1 MAYVAPVHRPSS
13 IRHALRIKLFSAE
26 EDCLVISRANR
37 IEIWRFTEHDDLALF
52 HSQKIYGTVAMLE
65 ALRPKDSDTELL
77 FVGTDR
83 FDYFTLVWDDARQG
97 LDTIDNFHDVGE
109 KHLRDSQSQD
119 RCIVDPSGRYMAL
132 LLWEGVLCVL
142 RLKSRRDQAR
152 NIDWMDQVRLS
163 ELFIKA
169 CTFLYSETGHP
180 KIAFLYQ
187 SQSERRDAKLSS
199 YRLTSDDRD
208 AVVSRFDATRER
220 EINLDLDD
228 IGAALL
234 IPVETSESERRHN
247 VRKTSNNAPA
257 EPHLGGLLVVGETSL
272 VYIDDT
278 TQATKTV
285 TPRTPAVYVAWARFD
300 STHYFLAD
308 DQGVLRLLTIITDG
322 QVVKKIEVSPIGK
335 TSIASSLVY
344 YPSRSLL
351 FVGSHHGDSQLYRI
365 KLTDDSTDDTMTDEP
380 GKSATTANDKASGKK
395 HEYCELVQTFSN
407 IGPILDFTIMDMG
420 NREDGKANEY
430 ASGQARIVTGSGV
443 NKGGSLRSVR
453 SGVGLEDIGILG
465 DFSNVR
471 ALFPLRR
478 RPTASGKMDTLVVSL
493 LTETRVFTF
502 DANGEVEEVTF
513 FPGIQFDEET
523 LLAARAKD
531 NSFLVITAKSVTLSD
546 GDNGDTLAS
555 WSPQDGKA
563 ISLASANDRW
573 ALLSIEG
580 KLLVS
585 LRIDKGLTL
594 AAEKDFGDDQIAAIH
609 AAPQFLDTGVVGTWM
624 VGTVAVVDL
633 ATLQPTQAS
642 VSVRQKEDTASVPRS
657 LALAQVMPTHLS
669 GPTLFVAMDDG
680 TVVTFSV
687 SKEDRTL
694 HSKKSVVLGTRR
706 ANLYPL
712 PQPDGTYSI
721 FATTEHPSLIY
732 GSEGRIVYAAVTAQD
747 ANVVCPFDSDDFPDA
762 IVVASLTSIKIARP
776 DTQKQTHVQT
786 IQMHETI
793 RRIAY
798 SPVEKVFA
806 LGCIGANVVNGIE
819 VPTCSIKLVD
829 ETMFRTIGR
838 PLPLDGEQGELVESV
853 IRAEMLDS
861 QGHPAERFLVGT
873 SYVPQAAVDDG
884 GSQGRVIVVGVD
896 SERNPYIVST
906 HRMRGP
912 CRRLAVLDGK
922 IVLGLSKTVIISDYI
937 ETSNMSAKLKK
948 IASFRAATFISDLA
962 VYGNYIAVGDMMKST
977 TIVEYIPAT
986 RGSNDDDDDREKDVA
1001 RIGGTSAGA
1010 DSMDVD
1016 DNDGE
1021 KKATPATP
1029 AKLEGRARYYQAS
1042 WVTAVCHIEGES
1054 WLEADGFGNLSVL
1067 ERNAN
1072 GVTEE
1077 DRRKLRAT
1085 SEMNLGDMVN
1095 RMQPISVESNPNAMV
1110 HPKAFLATVEGA
1122 LYMFG
1127 TVSPAAQDLLMRLQA
1142 KLDATVT
1149 GLGKTSFAS
1158 YRGFRNQEREA
1169 AEPIRFIDGEM
1180 LERFLDLDDET
1191 QKQVA
1196 QGLGPSVEDLRS
1208 SIEELKRLH

>member
-1 MAYVAPVHRPSS
+1 
-13 IRHALRIKLFSAE
+13 
-26 EDCLVISRANR
+26 
-37 IEIWRFTEHDDLALF
+37 
-52 HSQKIYGTVAMLE
+52 MLE

-83 FDYFTLVWDDARQG
+83 FDYFTLVWDDAQQS

-152 NIDWMDQVRLS
+152 TIDWMDQVRLS

-169 CTFLYSETGHP
+169 CTFLYTETGHP

-187 SQSERRDAKLSS
+187 SQSDRRDAKLSS

-208 AVVSRFDATRER
+208 TIASRFDANRDREL
-220 EINLDLDD
+220 NLDLDET
-228 IGAALL
+228 GAALL
-234 IPVETSESERRHN
+234 IPVETSEGERRHN
-247 VRKTSNNAPA
+247 VRKSNNTAT
-257 EPHLGGLLVVGETSL
+257 EPHLGGLLVVGETRL
-272 VYIDDT
+272 LYIDDT
-278 TQATKTV
+278 TQATKT
-285 TPRTPAVYVAWARFD
+285 TTLRTPAVFVAWARFD

-308 DQGVLRLLTIITDG
+308 DQGVLRLLSLITDG
-322 QVVKKIEVSPIGK
+322 PVVKNLQVDPIGR

-344 YPSRSLL
+344 YASKRLL

-365 KLTDDSTDDTMTDEP
+365 SLTDDSADDAMTDEP
-380 GKSATTANDKASGKK
+380 VKNAAADDDQPGRAKDKGPEKK
-395 HEYCELVQTFSN
+395 HKYCELVQTFSN

-453 SGVGLEDIGILG
+453 SGVGLEDIGIFG

-471 ALFPLRR
+471 ALFPLSWRS
-478 RPTASGKMDTLVVSL
+478 ASGKTDTLVVSL
-493 LTETRVFTF
+493 LTETRVFVF
-502 DANGEVEEVTF
+502 DSEGGVEEVTD
-513 FPGIQFDEET
+513 FPGVQFDEET
-523 LLAARAKD
+523 LFAANVKSDDGGAGKRL
-531 NSFLVITAKSVTLSD
+531 LVVTAKAATLSD
-546 GDNGDTLAS
+546 AAGATVAS

-563 ISLASANDRW
+563 ISIASANDRW
-573 ALLSIEG
+573 VLLSIEG

-585 LRIDKGLTL
+585 LSIEKSLAV
-594 AAEKDFGDDQIAAIH
+594 AAEKDFGTDQIAAIH

-624 VGTVAVVDL
+624 VGTIAVVDL
-633 ATLQPTQAS
+633 ATLQPAQAS

-657 LALAQVMPTHLS
+657 LALAQVMPKHLS

-687 SKEDRTL
+687 SMKDRTL

-712 PQPDGTYSI
+712 PQADGTYTI

-747 ANVVCPFDSDDFPDA
+747 ANVVCPFDSDVFSDA
-762 IVVASLTSIKIARP
+762 IVVASLTSIKLARP

-798 SPVEKVFA
+798 SPAEKVFA
-806 LGCIGANVVNGIE
+806 LGCIDVSVVNGTE

-829 ETMFRTIGR
+829 ETMFRTIGKT
-838 PLPLDGEQGELVESV
+838 LPLEGEQGELVESV
-853 IRAEMLDS
+853 IRAELLDS
-861 QGHPAERFLVGT
+861 QGNPAERFLVGT
-873 SYVPQAAVDDG
+873 SYIPGGQAAADDG
-884 GSQGRVIVVGVD
+884 GSLGRVIIVGID
-896 SERNPYIVST
+896 SERNPYIIST

-922 IVLGLSKTVIISDYI
+922 IVLGLSKTVIIGEYM
-937 ETSNMSAKLKK
+937 ETSSMSAKLKK
-948 IASFRAATFISDLA
+948 IASFRAATYITDLA
-962 VYGNYIAVGDMMKST
+962 VHGNFIAVGDMMKST
-977 TIVEYIPAT
+977 TVVEYIPAS
-986 RGSNDDDDDREKDVA
+986 GGGDDDADEE
-1001 RIGGTSAGA
+1001 GA
-1010 DSMDVD
+1010 KKNKTPESMDVD
-1016 DNDGE
+1016 DNGE
-1021 KKATPATP
+1021 KKTTPATP

-1042 WVTAVCHIEGES
+1042 WVTAVCHIEDET

-1067 ERNAN
+1067 ERNVN
-1072 GVTEE
+1072 GVTIE
-1077 DRRKLRAT
+1077 DRQRLRAT
-1085 SEMNLGDMVN
+1085 CEMNLGDMVN
-1095 RMQPISVESNPNAMV
+1095 RMQPIAVETNPNAMV

-1127 TVSPAAQDLLMRLQA
+1127 TVSPNAQDLLMRLQA

-1149 GLGKTSFAS
+1149 GFGKTTFAS

-1169 AEPIRFIDGEM
+1169 DEPNRFIDGEM
-1180 LERFLDLDDET
+1180 LERFLDLDEET
-1191 QKQVA
+1191 QKEVA
-1196 QGLGPSVEDLRS
+1196 QGLGPSVEDLRN